1 MIPRG
6 RFLPTVR
13 QPALMTRARPLWQS
27 AEAIG
32 GPPGSCDTPPGH
44 APSGRAVGYKT
55 SAGGVSI
62 QRPGTSEE
70 YTGIDTLEVLTSAVR
85 YQRFLTGLLTRASG
99 ASAAG
104 RLAADFGAG
113 LGTFA
118 RDARSLG
125 WQVTCVELDPGLR
138 TRLRADGFE
147 AVESLGEISPQSLD
161 FLFSYNVLEHI
172 EDHAG
177 VVSAFYRVLK
187 PGAPLLIY
195 VPAYALLYGPLDRA
209 VGHVRRYRRKGLID
223 LVESAG
229 FAVQTCHYSDSIG
242 FAAALAY
249 RAVGSGQLRERA
261 VRQYDRFIF
270 PASRRLD
277 FFARRFFGKNL
288 VLIAYR
294 PGA

>member
-1 MIPRG
+1 
-6 RFLPTVR
+6 
-13 QPALMTRARPLWQS
+13 
-27 AEAIG
+27 
-32 GPPGSCDTPPGH
+32 
-44 APSGRAVGYKT
+44 
-55 SAGGVSI
+55 VSI
-62 QRPGTSEE
+62 QRPGSSEE
-70 YTGIDTLEVLTSAVR
+70 YTGVDTLEVLTSAVR

-99 ASAAG
+99 ASGAG

-125 WQVTCVELDPGLR
+125 WDVACVELDPALR
-138 TRLRADGFE
+138 VRLRADGFD
-147 AVESLGEISPQSLD
+147 AVESLDEISPQSLD

-172 EDHAG
+172 EDDAG
-177 VVSAFYRVLK
+177 VVRAFYRVLK

-209 VGHVRRYRRKGLID
+209 VGHVRRYRRKGLIN

-229 FAVQTCHYSDSIG
+229 FAVQACHYSDSVG

-261 VRQYDRFIF
+261 VKRYDRFIF
-270 PASRRLD
+270 PASRRVD
-277 FFARRFFGKNL
+277 YVARRFFGKNL
-288 VLIAYR
+288 VLIAHR
-294 PGA
+294 PAA

>member
-6 RFLPTVR
+6 RFLPPLR
-13 QPALMTRARPLWQS
+13 QPAFMTGVDPVQPS

-32 GPPGSCDTPPGH
+32 GPPASCDTPPRGAWPGRATGH
-44 APSGRAVGYKT
+44 AT
-55 SAGGVSI
+55 SAAGVSI

-70 YTGIDTLEVLTSAVR
+70 YTGVDTLEVLTSAVR
-85 YQRFLTGLLTRASG
+85 YQGFLTGLLTRAAG
-99 ASAAG
+99 ASGAG

-125 WQVTCVELDPGLR
+125 WGVTCVELDPGLR
-138 TRLRADGFE
+138 VRLRADGFD
-147 AVESLGEISPQSLD
+147 AVESLDDIKPQSLD

-177 VVSAFYRVLK
+177 VVSAFHHVLK

-229 FAVQTCHYSDSIG
+229 FAVQACHYSDSIG

-261 VRQYDRFIF
+261 VKQYDRFIF

-277 FFARRFFGKNL
+277 RVARRFFGKNL
-288 VLIAYR
+288 VLIARR